1 MRLSTKSHYG
11 LMAMVDLAKN
21 YGQGPVSLMEISTR
35 EDISLGYL
43 EQLVAVLKRAGLVES
58 TRGARGGYEL
68 AKAPGEVTV
77 GDIVRALEGPIAP
90 IECVSEESNKELCGR
105 ESACPSRIVW
115 VKMRDSMAQALDSTS
130 LADLI

>member
-11 LMAMVDLAKN
+11 LLAMVDLAKS
-21 YGQGPVSLMEISTR
+21 YGRGPLSLTEIARS

-43 EQLVAVLKRAGLVES
+43 EQLVALLKRAGLVES

-68 AKAPGEVTV
+68 AKSPNEVTV

-90 IECVSEESNKELCGR
+90 VECVSEERTTEWCER
-105 ESACPSRIVW
+105 EAECPSRIVW
-115 VKMRDSMAQALDSTS
+115 VKVRDSMAQALDSTS
-130 LADLI
+130 LADLV